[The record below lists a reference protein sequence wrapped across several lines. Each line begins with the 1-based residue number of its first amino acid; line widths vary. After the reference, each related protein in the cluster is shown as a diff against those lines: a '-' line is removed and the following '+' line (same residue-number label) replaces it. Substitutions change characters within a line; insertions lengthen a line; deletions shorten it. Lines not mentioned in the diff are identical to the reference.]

1 MVLNGINMKGE
12 IDSNT
17 EIIEPYNMPP
27 FKIKTLYLMNIIE
40 MGVNKNRNIR
50 KGIRIRLILFLI
62 INIGD
67 L

>member
-1 MVLNGINMKGE
+1 MVLNGININGE
-12 IDSNT
+12 IESNI
-17 EIIEPYNMPP
+17 EIIEPYNKPP
-27 FKIKTLYLMNIIE
+27 FKMKTLYLMNIIE

-50 KGIRIRLILFLI
+50 KGIKMRLILFLI

>member
-1 MVLNGINMKGE
+1 MVLNGITMKGE
-12 IDSNT
+12 KDSKT

-27 FKIKTLYLMNIIE
+27 FKIRTLYLTNTLDI
-40 MGVNKNRNIR
+40 GVKKKRNIR
-50 KGIRIRLILFLI
+50 KGIKIRLILFLI